1 MHHYYTIY
9 TSLLWQGG
17 VITSILDLYKL
28 RARDLHSIKATDTA
42 TATAEAVV
50 VSIAA
55 TDTEDQGFGE
65 SGSSLRQ
72 RKGWG
77 DRSVNHLLAAID
89 RARHLPDHRYVY
101 CSIYTVCMYVCM
113 YMYEY

>member
-1 MHHYYTIY
+1 M
-9 TSLLWQGG
+9 
-17 VITSILDLYKL
+17 ITNILDLYKL

-42 TATAEAVV
+42 TAF

-55 TDTEDQGFGE
+55 DTEEQGFGE

-89 RARHLPDHRYVY
+89 RARHLPDHRYV
-101 CSIYTVCMYVCM
+101 CMYACTCM
-113 YMYEY
+113 NTRVPYALLQ